1 MKTYYTY
8 EEFHFACKDE
18 NNAGKE
24 NKIRIIS
31 INGKTAV
38 YESKGKTYSAEIAT
52 LVNGACHE
60 FGVVENPEFL
70 KDWNGFRNASIH

>member
-38 YESKGKTYSAEIAT
+38 YESKGKT
-52 LVNGACHE
+52 
-60 FGVVENPEFL
+60 
-70 KDWNGFRNASIH
+70 